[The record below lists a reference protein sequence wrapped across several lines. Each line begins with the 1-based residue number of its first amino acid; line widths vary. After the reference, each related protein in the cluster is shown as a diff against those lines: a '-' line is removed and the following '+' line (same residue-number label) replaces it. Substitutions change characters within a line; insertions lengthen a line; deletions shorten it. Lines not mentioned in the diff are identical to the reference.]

1 MSDEKRM
8 AGDYEVFA
16 SMSVGCKEIIMGEN
30 PKAEEGARYMC
41 AYCERNSLFE
51 QYNEV
56 MVSDD
61 YVEILQLCCKRL
73 AEEADKLKEE
83 IDREKLVSND
93 VVPPD
98 GYTLITPET
107 DLRGQVVV
115 IRPDVFKRE
124 YQRSTHQ
131 YQYVTGGSGSSP
143 MGRGNSVFTEA
154 LYDGEKGRFERREM
168 LGVTDPDKLPEWA
181 KTAMEA
187 LKAEKKR
194 DKEAR

>member
-1 MSDEKRM
+1 MRLH
-8 AGDYEVFA
+8 
-16 SMSVGCKEIIMGEN
+16 
-30 PKAEEGARYMC
+30 AEEKMPDFRLSLAFHGETSVADMVKDTPLTVFWILRYLGC
-41 AYCERNSLFE
+41 TLCSYDI
-51 QYNEV
+51 Q
-56 MVSDD
+56 
-61 YVEILQLCCKRL
+61 EI
-73 AEEADKLKEE
+73 
-83 IDREKLVSND
+83 
-93 VVPPD
+93 
-98 GYTLITPET
+98 
-107 DLRGQVVV
+107 
-115 IRPDVFKRE
+115 KRE

-181 KTAMEA
+181 KTALEA

>member
-1 MSDEKRM
+1 MSEEKRM

-16 SMSVGCKEIIMGEN
+16 SMSVGSKEIVMGEN
-30 PKAEEGARYMC
+30 PNAEEGARYMC
-41 AYCERNSLFE
+41 AYCESNSLFE

-73 AEEADKLKEE
+73 AEEADRLKEE
-83 IDREKLVSND
+83 IDREKLVSAG
-93 VVPPD
+93 VVPSD
-98 GYTLITPET
+98 GYIPISHDT
-107 DLRGQVVV
+107 DLRGKVVV
-115 IRPDVFKRE
+115 IKPDVFKRE

-143 MGRGNSVFTEA
+143 MGRGTSVFTEA
-154 LYDGEKGRFERREM
+154 LYDGERGRYERHEM
-168 LGVTDPDKLPEWA
+168 LGIADPEKLPVWA
-181 KTAMEA
+181 KTALESV
-187 LKAEKKR
+187 KAEKKR

>member
-1 MSDEKRM
+1 MSEKRM

-16 SMSVGCKEIIMGEN
+16 SMSVGCKEIVMGEN
-30 PKAEEGARYMC
+30 PKAEEGAKYMC
-41 AYCERNSLFE
+41 AYCESNSLFE

-73 AEEADKLKEE
+73 TEEADKLKEE
-83 IDREKLVSND
+83 IDLEQKVSSGI
-93 VVPPD
+93 VPSD
-98 GYTLITPET
+98 GYTPITPDS

-115 IRPDVFKRE
+115 IKPDVFKRE

-131 YQYVTGGSGSSP
+131 YHYVTGGSGSSP
-143 MGRGNSVFTEA
+143 LGRGTSVFTYA
-154 LYDGEKGRFERREM
+154 LYDGEKGRFGRHQV
-168 LGVTDPDKLPEWA
+168 LGIADPESLPEWA
-181 KTAMEA
+181 KTGLATA
-187 LKAEKKR
+187 IAEKKK